1 MKTRAGGGQN
11 RGLERSER
19 PPGKVFGV
27 TEFGES
33 DLNTQREGKLWVQVE
48 SAIPAW
54 KMTSTVALRPEGAW
68 HQLAKQR
75 NRKEDTGSGKE

>member
-1 MKTRAGGGQN
+1 MKTRAGGGLN

-33 DLNTQREGKLWVQVE
+33 DLNTQREGEL
-48 SAIPAW
+48 
-54 KMTSTVALRPEGAW
+54 
-68 HQLAKQR
+68 
-75 NRKEDTGSGKE
+75 